1 MNDHEIPRQPT
12 VALLL
17 KVEKGSSQMSSPC
30 QQRQEAQI
38 ESAIKHLSMSP
49 DATPIDWKLRFEI
62 SQYEH
67 QRELERIHLHYER
80 QLKEKIT
87 GT

>member
-17 KVEKGSSQMSSPC
+17 TVEKGSSQMSSPC
-30 QQRQEAQI
+30 QQAQI
-38 ESAIKHLSMSP
+38 ESATKHSSISP
-49 DATPIDWKLRFEI
+49 GATAIDWKLRFEA

>member
-17 KVEKGSSQMSSPC
+17 TGEKGSSQMSSPC
-30 QQRQEAQI
+30 QQAQI
-38 ESAIKHLSMSP
+38 ESATKHSSIS
-49 DATPIDWKLRFEI
+49 PIDWKLRFEA